1 MFKYYFDCMNSYFAE
16 VNRFLTKI
24 FFDILFLYFSR
35 FALMALVPDSRVSFQ
50 KKLRMLRTNR
60 EIVIKALRLDLGKG
74 LNMFPQKN
82 KNKCFDE
89 ILGFSELTV
98 TYTHT
103 KDKRTL
109 HLLR

>member
-1 MFKYYFDCMNSYFAE
+1 MFKYYFECINSYFAE
-16 VNRFLTKI
+16 VNRFLAEFSLI
-24 FFDILFLYFSR
+24 YFSCIFSR

-89 ILGFSELTV
+89 ILGFSELIV